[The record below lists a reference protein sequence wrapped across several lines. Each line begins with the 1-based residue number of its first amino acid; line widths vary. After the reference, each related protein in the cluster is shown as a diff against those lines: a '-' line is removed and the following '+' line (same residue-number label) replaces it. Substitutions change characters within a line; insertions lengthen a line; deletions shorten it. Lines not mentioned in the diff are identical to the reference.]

1 LWNIARPF
9 GHPLI
14 VHCSVS
20 GTAVVQFASS
30 IIFIKS
36 IDEFDGLDV
45 IRSTSIASFQELIF
59 VCEDVGGVVM
69 ASAKKPLRFSDF
81 SEMELYSDL
90 LVGKSCDHHV
100 IDVTM
105 ACEASRASS

>member
-1 LWNIARPF
+1 
-9 GHPLI
+9 
-14 VHCSVS
+14 V
-20 GTAVVQFASS
+20 SS

-45 IRSTSIASFQELIF
+45 VGSTSIASFWELIF
-59 VCEDVGGVVM
+59 ACKDVGGVVM
-69 ASAKKPLRFSDF
+69 ASAKKPLRFLDF
-81 SEMELYSDL
+81 SKNELYSDSP
-90 LVGKSCDHHV
+90 VGESRDHHL